1 MVTIQYMVSTP
12 TPLDFLKTLLFQVLD
27 IEHYGRRSVSEA
39 EKARVEGLKSDSVE
53 GTKLLLYRM
62 SIYLAK
68 MAMHS
73 YAFSEILPS
82 QLAIGALF
90 ISLKLSE
97 QLKKSALIC
106 DSLLIRLYDAGKTTE
121 TELLTFAEKMLTLA

>member
-1 MVTIQYMVSTP
+1 MITIQYMVSTP
-12 TPLDFLKTLLFQVLD
+12 TPLDFLKTLLFEVLG
-27 IEHYGRRSVSEA
+27 IEHYGRRSISEA
-39 EKARVEGLKSDSVE
+39 EKARIEGLRSDSVE

-73 YAFSEILPS
+73 YDFSEILPS

-97 QLKKSALIC
+97 QLKKTELIC
-106 DSLLIRLYDAGKTTE
+106 ESLLSKLYDARKTT
-121 TELLTFAEKMLTLA
+121 